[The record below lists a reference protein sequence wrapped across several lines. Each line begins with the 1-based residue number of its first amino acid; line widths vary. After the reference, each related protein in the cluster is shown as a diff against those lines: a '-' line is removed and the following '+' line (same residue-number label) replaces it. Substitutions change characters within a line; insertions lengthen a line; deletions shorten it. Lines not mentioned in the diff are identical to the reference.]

1 MESCY
6 DRLTD
11 EEKERNKHGPM
22 HVFIYTEDNLGN
34 FHHVISKYNKIQKL
48 IGVYF
53 EKKKN

>member
-22 HVFIYTEDNLGN
+22 RVFMYTEDNLGN
-34 FHHVISKYNKIQKL
+34 FHHVIYKCNNIMKL
-48 IGVYF
+48 I
-53 EKKKN
+53 